1 MNRPS
6 SFNAGLLVLAGAIML
21 SFAGIFA
28 RLSDMPPTASGFYRM
43 AFGTLAFA
51 GLLLARPET
60 RTGLRDNWTGSAL
73 IGLFFAADIW
83 IWHRSIEYIGPGLAT
98 LLANFQVFLLTLIGV
113 LWMRERVGWRFALGL
128 ALAMSGLWLL
138 FGSDWH
144 NLPPDYRTG
153 IGLGLL
159 AALAYAL
166 YLLSLRGFQIRHSHI
181 RPEARLL
188 QSTFFCAVLLG
199 GANLAEGN
207 SFAIPGA
214 MSLLWLALLGLVC
227 QMLGWLVVTRGMPVL
242 AAAVIG
248 LLLLLQPASAV
259 LWDFLI
265 FGLRLNV
272 LQLGGLALALAGIYL
287 GLRTT
292 GRKTRAEEPTAA
304 S

>member
-1 MNRPS
+1 MKRSAPL
-6 SFNAGLLVLAGAIML
+6 NAGLLVLAGAIML

-60 RTGLRDNWTGSAL
+60 RAGWRDNWAGSAL
-73 IGLFFAADIW
+73 IGLFFAGDIW
-83 IWHRSIEYIGPGLAT
+83 IWHRAIEYIGPGLAT
-98 LLANFQVFLLTLIGV
+98 LLANFQVFVLTLIGV
-113 LWMRERVGWRFALGL
+113 VWMRERVGWRFALGL
-128 ALAMSGLWLL
+128 ALAMGGLWLL

-153 IGLGLL
+153 IVFGLL

-166 YLLSLRGFQIRHSHI
+166 YLLSLRGFQIRHAHI

-188 QSTFFCAVLLG
+188 QSTFFCALLLG
-199 GANLAEGN
+199 AANLAEGN
-207 SFAIPGA
+207 SFVIPDGMA
-214 MSLLWLALLGLVC
+214 LLWLVLLGLVC
-227 QMLGWLVVTRGMPVL
+227 QMLGWLVITRGMPVL
-242 AAAVIG
+242 PAALVG

-265 FGLRLNV
+265 FGLRLSW
-272 LQLGGLALALAGIYL
+272 LQMGGLALALMGIYL
-287 GLRTT
+287 GLRAT
-292 GRKTRAEEPTAA
+292 GRNRRSGNSTAA